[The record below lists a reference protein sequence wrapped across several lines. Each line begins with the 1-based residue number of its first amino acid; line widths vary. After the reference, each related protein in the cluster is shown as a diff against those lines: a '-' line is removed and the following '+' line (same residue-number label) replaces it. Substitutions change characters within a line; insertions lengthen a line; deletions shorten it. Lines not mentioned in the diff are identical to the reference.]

1 MMMAVNLMSS
11 NGLMGK
17 LICSI
22 NSNYLKISKYS
33 RFDLWVDYRMKLAT
47 QLVVN
52 KKRHS
57 A

>member
-33 RFDLWVDYRMKLAT
+33 RFDL
-47 QLVVN
+47 
-52 KKRHS
+52 
-57 A
+57 